1 MFYVFLHFLPY
12 SHTVYMII
20 CIYIYIISNNGTIQF
35 FAGF

>member
-20 CIYIYIISNNGTIQF
+20 CIYIISNNGTIQF